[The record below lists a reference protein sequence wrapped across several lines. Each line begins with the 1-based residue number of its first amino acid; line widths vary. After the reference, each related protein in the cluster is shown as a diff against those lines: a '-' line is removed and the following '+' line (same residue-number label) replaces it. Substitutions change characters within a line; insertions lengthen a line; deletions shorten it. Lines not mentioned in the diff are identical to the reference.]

1 MRIPDTAEKTY
12 VAERTYGMM
21 IDCGAASAV

>member
-1 MRIPDTAEKTY
+1 MRIAATAEKTY
-12 VAERTYGMM
+12 VAERTYGMV